1 MKVRIQIT
9 VNATFHSQ
17 YLQVLNST
25 TLYDE
30 SVDEFL
36 TRHFGI
42 DFAQL
47 FGSAL
52 IHGIYAADTRMLSVR
67 ATFPVLCRME
77 EIGRGSLVRGALK
90 QMLPALRPR
99 SKEKAAAP
107 YDVYDLGEVP
117 QLVRS
122 VSVYSFRGGMQTL
135 TQAMAEQLRAQ
146 DNVEVLEGDPISAM
160 GRSADGRSFEVSTT
174 SLTERLVNDAFV
186 SLFRLPQSQGG
197 ASLLR
202 ISSARCPYQVFIA
215 SLNTQQPRAT
225 PRTLRYHLFLTSLRI
240 PLPQ

>member
-67 ATFPVLCRME
+67 ATFPVLCR
-77 EIGRGSLVRGALK
+77 I
-90 QMLPALRPR
+90 
-99 SKEKAAAP
+99 
-107 YDVYDLGEVP
+107 
-117 QLVRS
+117 
-122 VSVYSFRGGMQTL
+122 
-135 TQAMAEQLRAQ
+135 
-146 DNVEVLEGDPISAM
+146 
-160 GRSADGRSFEVSTT
+160 
-174 SLTERLVNDAFV
+174 LTELRLLDTTVGVVTLSAGVGNDGEELILSV
-186 SLFRLPQSQGG
+186 R
-197 ASLLR
+197 
-202 ISSARCPYQVFIA
+202 ARWRDICSRPDA
-215 SLNTQQPRAT
+215 LHR
-225 PRTLRYHLFLTSLRI
+225 
-240 PLPQ
+240 